1 MIGIETGETEENV
14 VKEILVFELGG
25 CPHCALARRFWR
37 ELLAE
42 HPDWREIPVRVID
55 EGREP
60 ALAERYDYYYVP
72 TFYVGGEKVHEGHA
86 EKADVERVLRLAA
99 EN

>member
-1 MIGIETGETEENV
+1 M
-14 VKEILVFELGG
+14 
-25 CPHCALARRFWR
+25 
-37 ELLAE
+37 
-42 HPDWREIPVRVID
+42 RVID

-60 ALAERYDYYYVP
+60 ALAEQYDYYYVP

-99 EN
+99 EA